1 MPFLPSR
8 PVPVVAAALLCA
20 VVLSACA
27 PPAEEPETRL
37 LELRE
42 ELVER
47 FTPGLHTLMVD
58 LGIRHASLWFAGEA
72 ENWPLAD
79 YMIHELEELVEAIE
93 ELHPVYREVQVAAL
107 IREMTH
113 PAVEA
118 LEEAVEGED
127 RTAFAGAY
135 DRLTAACNACHVA
148 SDRGVLVIQRP
159 TAPPLTNLR
168 YSR

>member
-1 MPFLPSR
+1 MLPHPTR
-8 PVPVVAAALLCA
+8 QAPVVAATLLAA
-20 VVLSACA
+20 VVLPACA
-27 PPAEEPETRL
+27 PPAEDPETRL
-37 LELRE
+37 MELRE

-72 ENWPLAD
+72 GNWPLAD
-79 YMIHELEELVEAIE
+79 YMIHELEELVEEIE
-93 ELHPVYREVQVAAL
+93 ELHPVYREVEVAAL
-107 IREMTH
+107 LREMTH
-113 PAVEA
+113 PAVESV
-118 LEEAVEGED
+118 EEAVEDED
-127 RTAFAGAY
+127 GVAFADAY

-148 SDRGVLVIQRP
+148 SDRAALVIQRP